1 MIRNLVVVGLQ
12 YLRPLFKK
20 LTTTSLVVSAMIF
33 KYLMFLNLYGTAPYF
48 KILDESI
55 I

>member
-1 MIRNLVVVGLQ
+1 MVVGLQ
-12 YLRPLFKK
+12 YLRPLFKKK

-55 I
+55 ICV